1 MEFESKFH
9 DIPWY
14 SIVSLWHSTVFL
26 WYNPIIYRTPPYI
39 VKKANGFFWRSQ
51 LSQLGQAANDGV
63 QSCPATHFG
72 MAKLVE
78 ISRSTK
84 TYMVYFLY
92 NYIVMHQV
100 KWYFNCCF
108 WLLYKPTITAGQC
121 LLSLNQPVAYLQRP
135 KALGTAQM
143 LLLKLQKMQLM
154 RCNDAT
160 WTKNLHILTLDL
172 PNVCCAL
179 SLSCN

>member
-14 SIVSLWHSTVFL
+14 SIVLLWHSTVFL
-26 WYNPIIYRTPPYI
+26 WFNPIIYRTPPYI
-39 VKKANGFFWRSQ
+39 VKEANGFFWRSQ

-84 TYMVYFLY
+84 TYMVYLVY

-100 KWYFNCCF
+100 TWYFNCCF

-121 LLSLNQPVAYLQRP
+121 LLSLNQPIAYLLRP

-143 LLLKLQKMQLM
+143 LS
-154 RCNDAT
+154 RRICNWWDAIHDAT
-160 WTKNLHILTLDL
+160 CKTKNLHILTLDL
-172 PNVCCAL
+172 PNVCCAF